1 MTRNPAVGR
10 SIALLRGPGR
20 AAALALVAGALA
32 LRIIDPGVITELRVR
47 GFDLVEKVW
56 PRVND
61 SARVAIVDID
71 EKSLAQYGQW
81 PWPRH
86 KLAELV
92 RRIAQGHPRVLGIDI
107 VFAEGDR
114 LSPTEIARELPGL
127 PPAITDALAQLPP
140 GDRDLAEAMAAVP
153 TVLALAP
160 SREERAQSS
169 NPIHS
174 APIRQ
179 AGDDPTPFLKS
190 YKSIV
195 QSQPELRAAAL
206 AAGEIAVEPDADG
219 VVRRL
224 ALAVA
229 YQQTIVPSFA
239 LEVVRVGGGERAIVV
254 DTGAFGIEDV
264 RIGGTTI
271 PTDRRGR
278 AILHFAP
285 SLARYIS
292 ASDVLDPAFDPAE
305 LQGHV
310 VLLGV
315 AGVDIAGLRETPLG
329 LVRAVDLHAQLIE
342 SILLGDLL
350 RRPPFLDWFELA
362 AALAAGLAVIWLL
375 GYSSP
380 VRAVGIAL
388 AIAAAL
394 FGVELALFRF
404 ADRLFDSTFPVLT
417 LLGALG
423 VMLVGNLR
431 AAQTELVHER
441 EAKQRV
447 EGELAA
453 AQAIQMGLLPRRFP
467 AFPDRPDIDVYARIE
482 PARMVGGDLYDYLL
496 IGGSSRLFFLIADV
510 SGKGIAAALF
520 MAMTKE
526 VVRDAVL
533 TFAPA
538 LDRIVAEANRKTAAA
553 SAELQSEG
561 GVFVTAFAG
570 ILDLGSGQVDF
581 ASAGHDAPFILGGKT
596 GLRRLVTE
604 GGPPLGTVDD
614 FRYPIDHDK
623 IEPGEVLLLYTDGI
637 TEAEN
642 TNHALYSSERLTTVL
657 GKAPVVDAHSVVVAV
672 IDDVS
677 RFVGGA
683 EQADDMTLLAL
694 RRVGG
699 AATSP

>member
-1 MTRNPAVGR
+1 V
-10 SIALLRGPGR
+10 LV
-20 AAALALVAGALA
+20 AAALAL
-32 LRIIDPGVITELRVR
+32 RIMDPGFITELRVR
-47 GFDLVEKVW
+47 GFDVVERVW
-56 PRVND
+56 PRASD

-86 KLAELV
+86 LMAELI
-92 RRIAQGHPRVLGIDI
+92 RRIAQGNPRVLGIAI
-107 VFAEGDR
+107 VLAERDR
-114 LSPTEIARELPGL
+114 LSAREIARELPGL
-127 PPAITDALAQLPP
+127 PAALADALAQLPP

-160 SREERAQSS
+160 GREEVPGSS
-169 NPIHS
+169 GLIQRP
-174 APIRQ
+174 AIRQ
-179 AGDDPTPFLKS
+179 VGDDPTPFLKS
-190 YKSIV
+190 YKSMV
-195 QSQPELRAAAL
+195 QSRPDLRGAAS
-206 AAGEIAVEPDADG
+206 AAGAIAVEPDGDG

-239 LEVVRVGGGERAIVV
+239 LEVVRVGGGEQATTI
-254 DTGAFGIEDV
+254 DTGALGIKSV
-264 RIGGTTI
+264 SIGGTTI

-305 LQGHV
+305 LRGQV

-315 AGVDIAGLRETPLG
+315 AGIGIAGLRQTPLG

-342 SILLGDLL
+342 SILVGDLL
-350 RRPPFLDWFELA
+350 RRPPLLDWFELS
-362 AALAAGLAVIWLL
+362 AALAAGLAVVWLL
-375 GYSSP
+375 RYASP
-380 VRAVGIAL
+380 LQAVGVAA

-423 VMLVGNLR
+423 VMLIGHLR
-431 AAQTELVHER
+431 AAQTELVRER

-496 IGGSSRLFFLIADV
+496 ISGSSRLFFLIADV
-510 SGKGIAAALF
+510 SGKGIAAALL
-520 MAMTKE
+520 MAVTKE

-533 TFAPA
+533 TFEPA
-538 LDRIVAEANRKTAAA
+538 LDRILAEANRKTAAA
-553 SAELQSEG
+553 SAELQGEG

-570 ILDLGSGQVDF
+570 ILDLGSGEIDF

-596 GLRRLVTE
+596 SLRRLVTE
-604 GGPPLGTVDD
+604 GGPPLGAVDE
-614 FRYPIDHDK
+614 FRYPIDHDR
-623 IEPGEVLLLYTDGI
+623 IEPGEVLLLYTDGV

-642 TNHALYSSERLTTVL
+642 ADHTLYSSERLTIAL
-657 GKAPVVDAHSVVVAV
+657 AKAPVVDAQRVVAGV
-672 IDDVS
+672 IDDVK

-694 RRVGG
+694 RRVAGT
-699 AATSP
+699 AH